1 MDIINFLNKSSLY
14 NVLRAESLMNEDFR
28 KTLSRVS
35 KVMIFT
41 LIFVLLFFYFTK
53 NSDNFSNF
61 KEFVEQYSLTQ
72 RTLGLILI
80 NIGIFIYSQLAEF
93 YLSSTYY
100 FEKIVKNVYSNE
112 DLYTFSAGRIL
123 YAGRKTDIL
132 HGFIDSKIGKLTFE
146 KLGIDKK
153 EVKFFYNSQKITPKE
168 EAPFIEKGVLKV
180 RDLAMYIYFKKPDF
194 VEFLSHRGITEK
206 KFFEVIEQV
215 VSDIEN
221 KEFKKQWWRP
231 EVLAEIKPLI
241 K

>member
-14 NVLRAESLMNEDFR
+14 NVLSAESLMSEDFR
-28 KTLSRVS
+28 KGLSKVS

-53 NSDNFSNF
+53 SSDRFGNF
-61 KEFVEQYSLTQ
+61 KDFVEQYSLTQ

-80 NIGIFIYSQLAEF
+80 NIGVFIYSQLAEF

-100 FEKIVKNVYSNE
+100 FEKIVKNVYTKE
-112 DLYTFSAGRIL
+112 ELYTFSAGRIL

-132 HGFIDSKIGKLTFE
+132 HGFFDSKIGKLTFE

-153 EVKFFYNSQKITPKE
+153 ETKFFYNSQKITPKE
-168 EAPFIEKGVLKV
+168 EAPLKSGEILRV
-180 RDLAMYIYFKKPDF
+180 KDLAMYVYFKKPEF
-194 VEFLSHRGITEK
+194 VEFLSHRGITDK
-206 KFFEVIEQV
+206 KFFEVIERV
-215 VSDIEN
+215 ISDIET
-221 KEFKKQWWRP
+221 KEYKKQWWRP
-231 EVLAEIKPLI
+231 EVLTEIKPLI